1 MKVVTIAL
9 VIALGLIGFGC
20 AKQEVDDVGTTAKV
34 KAKLAA
40 DSETSAI
47 KIGVDTVNGVVN
59 LSGVVPT
66 EREKMKAEELAR
78 STEGVVQVTNNI
90 TINPNSIGATNAEQK
105 AREAIGNV
113 GEKAR
118 EVGTDTAILAS
129 IKARYLTE
137 GITGTNVDVHDGVVT
152 IKGEVENENKLS
164 LAADIARNT
173 EGVKNVINQLIVAKK
188 IG

>member
-1 MKVVTIAL
+1 MKVATVALATIL
-9 VIALGLIGFGC
+9 MLIGAGC
-20 AKQEVDDVGTTAKV
+20 ARQAVDDVGTSAKV

-40 DSETSAI
+40 DSQTSAI

-90 TINPNSIGATNAEQK
+90 TVNPDSIGATNAEQK

-113 GEKAR
+113 EEKAR
-118 EVGTDTAILAS
+118 EVGTDAAILTS

-137 GITGTNVDVHDGVVT
+137 GITGTNVDVLDGTVI

-164 LAADIARNT
+164 LAVAIARNT
-173 EGVKNVINQLIVAKK
+173 EGVKNVINQLTVTKK

>member
-1 MKVVTIAL
+1 MKVAAIVFVAAL
-9 VIALGLIGFGC
+9 ALIGFGC
-20 AKQEVDDVGTTAKV
+20 ARQEVDDAGTSAKV

-90 TINPNSIGATNAEQK
+90 TINPDSIGATNAEQK

-113 GEKAR
+113 EKKAR
-118 EVGTDTAILAS
+118 EVGTDATILAS
-129 IKARYLTE
+129 IKARFLTE
-137 GITGTNVDVHDGVVT
+137 GINGTNVDVRGGIVI

-164 LAADIARNT
+164 LAVAIARNT
-173 EGVKNVINQLIVAKK
+173 EGVKNVINQLKVTKK